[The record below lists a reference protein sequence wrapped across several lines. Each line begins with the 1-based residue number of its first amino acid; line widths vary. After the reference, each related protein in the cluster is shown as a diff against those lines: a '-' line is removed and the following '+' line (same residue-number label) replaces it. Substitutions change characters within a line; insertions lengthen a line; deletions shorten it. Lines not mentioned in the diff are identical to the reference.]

1 MGQFQ
6 VINDHSMHTRFL
18 GPDSLV
24 MDLGANAGHFA
35 HAMVERFGCSC
46 VAVEPSPEMFAR
58 IVPHPR
64 IRAVQAAVT
73 PADGPVRFHVS
84 SGPLNSSLAQVP
96 EDYVN
101 TIAVEGKRLDTLA
114 REAGW
119 DHIDLLKMDIEGI
132 EIQVLRSCS
141 PEFLQSIGQMAI
153 EFHDF
158 NGMLTK
164 EEVAE
169 TLAYLETLGFAWV
182 TRYRGC
188 FYDTWLVNLKRCPV
202 SAGELLWI
210 RHGVRNAMAIR
221 RRLGR
226 MTSKS
231 AS

>member
-6 VINDHSMHTRFL
+6 IINDHSMHTRFL
-18 GPDSLV
+18 GADSRV

-35 HAMVERFGCSC
+35 HAMVERFGCTC

-58 IVPHPR
+58 IAPHPR

-73 PADGPVRFHVS
+73 PTDGPVRFHVS

-101 TIAVEGKRLDTLA
+101 T
-114 REAGW
+114 
-119 DHIDLLKMDIEGI
+119 MDIEGI
-132 EIQVLRSCS
+132 EIQVLRSSS
-141 PEFLQSIGQMAI
+141 PEFLRSIGQMAI

-164 EEVAE
+164 EAVAE
-169 TLAYLETLGFAWV
+169 ILAYLESLGFAWV

-188 FYDTWLVNLKRCPV
+188 YYDTWLINLKRCPV
-202 SAGELLWI
+202 SAAELLWI

-221 RRLGR
+221 RRLAR
-226 MTSKS
+226 MTSRT
-231 AS
+231 